1 MCNLTSVYLQKKF
14 HMIVIAL
21 VLIGGVNWL
30 AVGVTGKDL
39 VRLVASPKVA
49 SVVYIVVGLAAL
61 GLLFQRDI
69 YLPFLGETLV
79 PAGAL
84 APKSPQGANDQVTI
98 TTKPG
103 AKVIYWAS
111 EPNPTA
117 GAETPSW
124 KEAYGSYENSG
135 VAVADDRGKALLR
148 FRGPPQAYSVPMHGR
163 LDPHVHFRVADDNG
177 FVGRVQTYF
186 LKDGRV
192 EGFADMF

>member
-1 MCNLTSVYLQKKF
+1 MCNLNSMYMQKKF
-14 HMIVIAL
+14 HMLVIAL

-30 AVGVTGKDL
+30 AVGVLGNDL

-49 SVVYIVVGLAAL
+49 RVIYVIVGLAAL

-84 APKSPQGANDQVTI
+84 VTKSPQGANDHVTI

-103 AKVIYWAS
+103 AKVVYWAS

-117 GAETPSW
+117 GTLQTW
-124 KEAYGSYENSG
+124 KEAYGDYENSG

-148 FRGPPQAYSVPMHGR
+148 FRGPPQAYSVPVHGR
-163 LDPHVHFRVADDNG
+163 LDPHVHFRVAHDG
-177 FVGRVQTYF
+177 MLGRVQTYF

-192 EGFADMF
+192 EAFSNML

>member
-1 MCNLTSVYLQKKF
+1 
-14 HMIVIAL
+14 
-21 VLIGGVNWL
+21 
-30 AVGVTGKDL
+30 
-39 VRLVASPKVA
+39 
-49 SVVYIVVGLAAL
+49 
-61 GLLFQRDI
+61 
-69 YLPFLGETLV
+69 LGETLV

-84 APKSPQGANDQVTI
+84 APKSPQAANDQVTI

-117 GAETPSW
+117 GADTPSW

-163 LDPHVHFRVADDNG
+163 LDSHIHFRVADDNG

>member
-103 AKVIYWAS
+103 AKVIFWAS

-124 KEAYGSYENSG
+124 KEAYGTYENSG

>member
-1 MCNLTSVYLQKKF
+1 ML
-14 HMIVIAL
+14 VIAL
-21 VLIGGVNWL
+21 VLVGGVNWL
-30 AVGVTGKDL
+30 AVGVLGKDL

-49 SVVYIVVGLAAL
+49 RVIYVVVGLSAL

-79 PAGAL
+79 PAAAL

-103 AKVIYWAS
+103 AKVVFWAS
-111 EPNPTA
+111 EPNPTG
-117 GAETPSW
+117 GALQTW
-124 KEAYGSYENSG
+124 KEAYGEYENSG

-148 FRGPPQAYSVPMHGR
+148 FRGPPQAYTVPVHGR
-163 LDPHVHFRVADDNG
+163 LESHVHFRVAHDG
-177 FVGRVQTYF
+177 MLGRVQTYF

-192 EGFADMF
+192 EGFADML

>member
-21 VLIGGVNWL
+21 VLVGGVNWL

-39 VRLVASPKVA
+39 VRLVVSPKVA
-49 SVVYIVVGLAAL
+49 SVVYIIVGLAAL

-117 GAETPSW
+117 GAEMPSW